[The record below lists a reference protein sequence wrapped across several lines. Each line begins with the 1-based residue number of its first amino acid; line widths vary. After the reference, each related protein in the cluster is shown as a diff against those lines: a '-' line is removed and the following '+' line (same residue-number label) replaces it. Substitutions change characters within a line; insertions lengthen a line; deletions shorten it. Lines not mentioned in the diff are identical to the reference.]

1 MSSRPRTPAFPTA
14 SSVFG
19 RSSRFDTHSDSEV
32 PRYGG
37 ASEAANERHQM
48 MDLDVGAPVI
58 AALLQNMY
66 RQMNN
71 SANPL
76 QPKPSQSPTKKRID
90 VSQMTDEGDMTL
102 ISAMLRNR
110 FSDSSQISTKD
121 KPPPKIDMGNI
132 NFRPRP
138 DGQNIQKL
146 LAHSWSQGPCT
157 KHPLGRSCSQTKPS
171 SGPKLKRAPKFVEQN
186 KQLVKSLSNS
196 MLSVKGLGRSGVFE
210 VTESVLGHHKDKP
223 KTALEQL
230 TWPSKTNKIYYPPN
244 YRRQNS
250 EVAFGS
256 GAERDANV
264 PSTKDL
270 PVTPGGY
277 DTSGN
282 YAQPHNQ
289 SKRHNYGLKLGNYE
303 DVEGAYEARKAMKDS
318 YLVVSDQQAIQ
329 LLRAKLE
336 QRLAS
341 KANGGLRAAF
351 KVFDRDG
358 SGSVAIEEL
367 GAVFSNLNL
376 ELPPKQIQSLMKIFD
391 ADGSGIIDYNEFI
404 GHVLGDEAAGADILR
419 GKAAPL
425 ATVKKDAFD
434 RPQTPSD
441 KRPLSA
447 TPVMAPT
454 ENAERKQSKPLR
466 PTSSTGFSMLN
477 SIGPYDP
484 QNYRTIMINN
494 SIQQRIWQYRDC
506 FRSIVQ
512 GSSVVPRSFVKDILC
527 KVDGTDSWS
536 DQMVDIICSGA
547 EVEEATSHRMER
559 PSTGMRSTRFGT
571 NDRSAVIG
579 VILRNL
585 RACAQEAMLESV
597 ASVASRPSVSTF
609 SPTLRAVVARGIKL

>member
-1 MSSRPRTPAFPTA
+1 
-14 SSVFG
+14 
-19 RSSRFDTHSDSEV
+19 
-32 PRYGG
+32 
-37 ASEAANERHQM
+37 M

-76 QPKPSQSPTKKRID
+76 QPKTSQSPTKKRAD

-110 FSDSSQISTKD
+110 FADSSQISTKD
-121 KPPPKIDMGNI
+121 RPPPKIDMGNI

-146 LAHSWSQGPCT
+146 LAHSWSQGPCIR
-157 KHPLGRSCSQTKPS
+157 HPLGRPCSKIKS
-171 SGPKLKRAPKFVEQN
+171 SGDPKLKLAPKFIQQN

-196 MLSVKGLGRSGVFE
+196 MLSVKGLGRSGVLE

-223 KTALEQL
+223 KTSLEQL
-230 TWPSKTNKIYYPPN
+230 AMPSKTNKLYYPPN
-244 YRRQNS
+244 NRRQNP

-264 PSTKDL
+264 PSTKERL
-270 PVTPGGY
+270 ITPGGY

-282 YAQPHNQ
+282 YAQPKTEPQ
-289 SKRHNYGLKLGNYE
+289 RHNYGLKLGNYE
-303 DVEGAYEARKAMKDS
+303 DVEGAYETRKAMKDS

-358 SGSVAIEEL
+358 SGSVAVDEL

-376 ELPPKQIQSLMKIFD
+376 ELPPKQIQSLMKVFD

-404 GHVLGDEAAGADILR
+404 GHVLGDDTAGADILR

-425 ATVKKDAFD
+425 ATVKKDAVD
-434 RPQTPSD
+434 RPDTPSE

-447 TPVMAPT
+447 APIT
-454 ENAERKQSKPLR
+454 AAAESAERKQSR
-466 PTSSTGFSMLN
+466 PVRPMSSTGFSMLN

-512 GSSVVPRSFVKDILC
+512 GSNVVPRSFVKEILC
-527 KVDGTDSWS
+527 KVDGTDAWN
-536 DQMVDIICSGA
+536 DHMVDAICSGA
-547 EVEEATSHRMER
+547 EIEEAKSHRMER

-571 NDRSAVIG
+571 NDRSAIIG

-585 RACAQEAMLESV
+585 RTCAQEAMLESV
-597 ASVASRPSVSTF
+597 SSGASRPITSSFNPEVRS
-609 SPTLRAVVARGIKL
+609 VVARGIKL

>member
-19 RSSRFDTHSDSEV
+19 RSSRFDTHSDVEV
-32 PRYGG
+32 PRYGSL
-37 ASEAANERHQM
+37 SEAANERHQM

-76 QPKPSQSPTKKRID
+76 QPKASQSPAKKHID
-90 VSQMTDEGDMTL
+90 VSQMTDEGDMTM

-110 FSDSSQISTKD
+110 FSDSSQNSSKD
-121 KPPPKIDMGNI
+121 RPASKIDMGNV

-146 LAHSWSQGPCT
+146 LAHSWSQGPCIR
-157 KHPLGRSCSQTKPS
+157 HPLGRPCSKIKPS
-171 SGPKLKRAPKFVEQN
+171 SDPKLKHGPKFVEQN
-186 KQLVKSLSNS
+186 KQMVKSLSHA
-196 MLSVKGLGRSGVFE
+196 MLSVKGLGRSGVLE
-210 VTESVLGHHKDKP
+210 VTESVLGHKDKP

-230 TWPSKTNKIYYPPN
+230 QMPSKTNKIYYPPN
-244 YRRQNS
+244 NRRQNS

-264 PSTKDL
+264 PSTKER
-270 PVTPGGY
+270 PPTPGGY

-282 YAQPHNQ
+282 YAQETQP
-289 SKRHNYGLKLGNYE
+289 KRHNYGLKLGNFE
-303 DVEGAYEARKAMKDS
+303 DVEGAYEARKAMKDT

-358 SGSVAIEEL
+358 SGTVAAEEL
-367 GAVFSNLNL
+367 GTVFSNLNL
-376 ELPPKQIQSLMKIFD
+376 ELPPKQIQSLMKVFD

-404 GHVLGDEAAGADILR
+404 SNVLGDGTSGADVLR

-425 ATVKKDAFD
+425 TTVKKDAID

-441 KRPLSA
+441 RRPLSA
-447 TPVMAPT
+447 TPSGDRAGT
-454 ENAERKQSKPLR
+454 ETAELRQSKSIR
-466 PTSSTGFSMLN
+466 PASSTGFSMLN

-484 QNYRTIMINN
+484 QNYRTILINN

-512 GSSVVPRSFVKDILC
+512 GSSVVPRSFVKDIMC

-536 DQMVDIICSGA
+536 DQMVDIICAGA
-547 EVEEATSHRMER
+547 EVEEAKSHRMER

-571 NDRSAVIG
+571 NDRSAVVG

-597 ASVASRPSVSTF
+597 AAGTSRPIISTF
-609 SPTLRAVVARGIKL
+609 SPAVRAVVSRGIKL

>member
-1 MSSRPRTPAFPTA
+1 MSNRPRTPAFPTA

-19 RSSRFDTHSDSEV
+19 RSSRFDTHSDAEV

-48 MDLDVGAPVI
+48 MDLEVGAPVI

-76 QPKPSQSPTKKRID
+76 QPKASKSPTKKHID
-90 VSQMTDEGDMTL
+90 VSQMTEEGDMTL

-110 FSDSSQISTKD
+110 FSDSSQMSTKKD
-121 KPPPKIDMGNI
+121 RPAPKIDMGNI

-146 LAHSWSQGPCT
+146 LAHSWSQGPCI
-157 KHPLGRSCSQTKPS
+157 KHPLGRPCSKIKLS
-171 SGPKLKRAPKFVEQN
+171 SDPKLKHAPKFVEQN
-186 KQLVKSLSNS
+186 KQLVKSLSS
-196 MLSVKGLGRSGVFE
+196 AMLSVKGLGRSGVLE

-223 KTALEQL
+223 KTALEHL
-230 TWPSKTNKIYYPPN
+230 TMPSKSNKIYYPPN
-244 YRRQNS
+244 NRRQNS
-250 EVAFGS
+250 AVAFGS

-264 PSTKDL
+264 PSTKERPL
-270 PVTPGGY
+270 TPGGY

-282 YAQPHNQ
+282 YAQPKNEPT
-289 SKRHNYGLKLGNYE
+289 RHNYGLKLGNYE

-358 SGSVAIEEL
+358 SGSVAVDEL

-376 ELPPKQIQSLMKIFD
+376 ELPPKQIQSLMKVFD

-404 GHVLGDEAAGADILR
+404 GHVLGDETAGADILR
-419 GKAAPL
+419 GKAAPI
-425 ATVKKDAFD
+425 ATVKKDVFD

-447 TPVMAPT
+447 TPIMAAT
-454 ENAERKQSKPLR
+454 ENVERKQFRR

-527 KVDGTDSWS
+527 KVDGMDSWS
-536 DQMVDIICSGA
+536 DQMVDSICSGA
-547 EVEEATSHRMER
+547 EVEEAKNHRMER

-579 VILRNL
+579 IILRNL
-585 RACAQEAMLESV
+585 RNCAQEAMLESV
-597 ASVASRPSVSTF
+597 ASGASRPSVSTF
-609 SPTLRAVVARGIKL
+609 SPTVRALVARGIKL

>member
-1 MSSRPRTPAFPTA
+1 
-14 SSVFG
+14 
-19 RSSRFDTHSDSEV
+19 
-32 PRYGG
+32 
-37 ASEAANERHQM
+37 
-48 MDLDVGAPVI
+48 
-58 AALLQNMY
+58 
-66 RQMNN
+66 
-71 SANPL
+71 
-76 QPKPSQSPTKKRID
+76 
-90 VSQMTDEGDMTL
+90 MTEEGDMTL

-110 FSDSSQISTKD
+110 FSDSSTSAARNN
-121 KPPPKIDMGNI
+121 PAPRVDMGNV

-146 LAHSWSQGPCT
+146 LAHSWSEGPC
-157 KHPLGRSCSQTKPS
+157 HQYPLGRPCSKIKQSNVQKM
-171 SGPKLKRAPKFVEQN
+171 KQAPKFVMQN
-186 KQLVKSLSNS
+186 KQMVKSLSDA

-210 VTESVLGHHKDKP
+210 VTESVLGHKEKP
-223 KTALEQL
+223 KTTLEQL
-230 TWPSKTNKIYYPPN
+230 PMPSKSNKIYYPPN
-244 YRRQNS
+244 NRRQNS

-256 GAERDANV
+256 GAERDANI
-264 PSTKDL
+264 PSTKER
-270 PVTPGGY
+270 PPTPGGY

-282 YAQPHNQ
+282 YAQPHKLQ
-289 SKRHNYGLKLGNYE
+289 HHNYGLKLGNYE

-358 SGSVAIEEL
+358 SGTVAVEEL
-367 GAVFSNLNL
+367 GTVFSNLNL
-376 ELPPKQIQSLMKIFD
+376 ELPPKQIQSLMKFFD
-391 ADGSGIIDYNEFI
+391 SDGSGIIDYNEFI
-404 GHVLGDEAAGADILR
+404 NNVLGDNTAGADILR
-419 GKAAPL
+419 GKAAPIS
-425 ATVKKDAFD
+425 TVKKDAVD
-434 RPQTPSD
+434 RPQTPSAQ
-441 KRPLSA
+441 RPSSA
-447 TPVMAPT
+447 NSHVVPAKS
-454 ENAERKQSKPLR
+454 EDRERKSAKPSR
-466 PTSSTGFSMLN
+466 PSSSTGFSMLN

-527 KVDGTDSWS
+527 KVDGTGSWS
-536 DQMVDIICSGA
+536 EQMVETICSGA
-547 EVEEATSHRMER
+547 EVEEAKSHRMER

-585 RACAQEAMLESV
+585 RACAQEAMAESV
-597 ASVASRPSVSTF
+597 TSSASSRPSVSSF
-609 SPTLRAVVARGIKL
+609 GPLVRAVVARGIKL